1 MSIWTCDLKSCLR
14 GVVATGLLGLALAGC
29 GDGFDPV
36 GRAGGSSLTA
46 GFDTLA
52 PVPTVRLDAGHIT
65 LRGPD
70 GFCVDHVA
78 SHADFVLF
86 GNCAALGGNGRMVA
100 PGVILTASVRA
111 AGPAASATP
120 EGLQQFFLSDA
131 GRASLANDNTASRI
145 TLRDS
150 GIARNAL
157 WLRLSDA
164 SLPHSLSPD
173 LWRAIFVLRGHLVS
187 ATVLSAHDAPLDSRA
202 GQALMTEFVAQIRQ
216 ATGPVARRA
225 TG

>member
-1 MSIWTCDLKSCLR
+1 MSTWICDLKSRLR
-14 GVVATGLLGLALAGC
+14 GVAVFGLLGLTLAGC

-36 GRAGGSSLTA
+36 SRAGGSSLSSGLDA
-46 GFDTLA
+46 LA
-52 PVPTVRLDAGHIT
+52 PVPAVRLDAGHIT
-65 LRGPD
+65 LRGPE

-86 GNCAALGGNGRMVA
+86 GNCAALGGHGRMVA

-111 AGPAASATP
+111 AGPVASVSP
-120 EGLQQFFLSDA
+120 EELRQFFLSDA
-131 GRASLANDNTASRI
+131 GRASLANDNTAHRV

-157 WLRLSDA
+157 WLRLRDA
-164 SLPHSLSPD
+164 SLPGNLSPD

-187 ATVLSAHDAPLDSRA
+187 ATVLSAHDAPLDRSA
-202 GQALMTEFVAQIRQ
+202 GQALMTEFVARIRQ